1 MVYNKSLYYLLHS
14 CTKSIFGKNLVP
26 KIWGKMLLASQIAE
40 FSNQLY
46 LEKKMMTRTWFFAC
60 WYRFMEIN
68 SWYKNIGVSMIKKM
82 CGHSVYMTLKLAVS
96 QEEINGINW
105 YSVCWYK
112 FRKDK
117 RHFNNI
123 WVGMVG
129 NGRGLIDMHS

>member
-1 MVYNKSLYYLLHS
+1 MGQNALGQSDCRIFKSTIS
-14 CTKSIFGKNLVP
+14 REKNDDKNLV
-26 KIWGKMLLASQIAE
+26 
-40 FSNQLY
+40 
-46 LEKKMMTRTWFFAC
+46 FAC
-60 WYRFMEIN
+60 WYRFMEVN
-68 SWYKNIGVSMIKKM
+68 SWYKNIGVSMIKKR

-117 RHFNNI
+117 RCFNNI

-129 NGRGLIDMHS
+129 NGRGLIDMDS